1 MYITVIPKQLY
12 MQKSFTLLL
21 TFIILVTSC
30 VGFKRKPLQ
39 KPFDITAFEHNKLV
53 EVKRDGIKFTAKILD
68 YDKEGI
74 QVKEFKTYMNERK
87 LPKDYAYYWL
97 FDSIE
102 SIRLHSKARTIAG
115 TAGGTIG
122 LAVLIPIIL
131 VVYLWIELLPEE

>member
-1 MYITVIPKQLY
+1 MLI
-12 MQKSFTLLL
+12 
-21 TFIILVTSC
+21 TSC

-53 EVKRDGIKFTAKILD
+53 EVKRNGRKFTVKILD

-87 LPKDYAYYWL
+87 MGRDYAYYWL

-115 TAGGTIG
+115 TIGGTIG
-122 LAVLIPIIL
+122 LAVAIPIYVI
-131 VVYLWIELLPEE
+131 VYLWIEISAEDC